1 MLPAM
6 SRAGI
11 VVAVVVV
18 AATGGAASVACSKS
32 AGNQEAAPASGA
44 SDGKPMPMTVGEPGG
59 SVAPKP
65 AGGPDDRLRLHAD
78 EGTLAITPPAD
89 AKAGAE
95 AIVTILVTPK
105 TGYHV
110 NTEFPIKLTLD
121 APPSGVT
128 LARTEWKAGGSSKD
142 KGDADALD
150 EQHLALSIK
159 MTAAASGTYTLNG
172 SFKFAVCDHDSC
184 LAKKEP
190 IAITVAA
197 K

>member
-1 MLPAM
+1 M
-6 SRAGI
+6 SRLGLVSA
-11 VVAVVVV
+11 AVVVS
-18 AATGGAASVACSKS
+18 AAALGAYACSKS
-32 AGNQEAAPASGA
+32 AANQEPAP
-44 SDGKPMPMTVGEPGG
+44 PPTQPGG
-59 SVAPKP
+59 VAMAVGNPGAAAAKP
-65 AGGPDDRLRLHAD
+65 VSNDDRLRLKAD
-78 EGTLAITPPAD
+78 EGTIAITPPAN

-95 AIVTILVTPK
+95 AIATILVTPN

-110 NTEFPIKLTLD
+110 NTEFPIKLKLE
-121 APPSGVT
+121 APTGVT
-128 LARTEWKAGGSSKD
+128 LAKTEWSAGGSSKD

-159 MTAAASGTYTLNG
+159 MTPAASGTYTING

>member
-1 MLPAM
+1 M
-6 SRAGI
+6 SRL
-11 VVAVVVV
+11 AVLSVLL
-18 AATGGAASVACSKS
+18 AAAACSKS
-32 AGNQEAAPASGA
+32 ASSPEPTPAPTGA
-44 SDGKPMPMTVGEPGG
+44 PEGK
-59 SVAPKP
+59 SVAMT
-65 AGGPDDRLRLHAD
+65 AGGLAGSGTPTGAPRAPDDRLRLHAD
-78 EGTLAITPPAD
+78 EGTIAVTAPAD

-95 AIVTILVTPK
+95 STATILVTPK
-105 TGYHV
+105 AGYHV

-121 APPSGVT
+121 APPAGVT
-128 LARTEWKAGGSSKD
+128 LAKTQWVAGGSSKD

-159 MTAAASGTYTLNG
+159 LTPAASGTYTING

>member
-1 MLPAM
+1 M
-6 SRAGI
+6 SRLA
-11 VVAVVVV
+11 VVAL
-18 AATGGAASVACSKS
+18 ALASTAACSKS
-32 AGNQEAAPASGA
+32 AANQEPATGAEGTSKGMQPMTAGGGPAPAKTGSGGV
-44 SDGKPMPMTVGEPGG
+44 DE
-59 SVAPKP
+59 
-65 AGGPDDRLRLHAD
+65 RLRLHAD
-78 EGTLAITPPAD
+78 EGTIAVTAPAD

-95 AIVTILVTPK
+95 SVATILVTPN

-110 NTEFPIKLTLD
+110 NTEFPIKLKLD
-121 APPSGVT
+121 APAGVT
-128 LARTEWKAGGSSKD
+128 LAKTEWTAGGSSKD

-159 MTAAASGTYTLNG
+159 LTPGATGTYTING
-172 SFKFAVCDHDSC
+172 TFKFAVCDHDSC

>member
-1 MLPAM
+1 MLHDM
-6 SRAGI
+6 SRLGVILA
-11 VVAVVVV
+11 VTTLVAV
-18 AATGGAASVACSKS
+18 ACGACSKS
-32 AGNQEAAPASGA
+32 AANQEPSTGSGA
-44 SDGKPMPMTVGEPGG
+44 TTETKAMTPMDTAGKP
-59 SVAPKP
+59 AKP
-65 AGGPDDRLRLHAD
+65 AAGADDRLRLHAD

-95 AIVTILVTPK
+95 AVVTILVTPK

-110 NTEFPIKLTLD
+110 NTEFPIKLTLEQ
-121 APPSGVT
+121 PSGVT

-159 MTAAASGTYTLNG
+159 LTPAASGTYTING

>member
-1 MLPAM
+1 M
-6 SRAGI
+6 SRL
-11 VVAVVVV
+11 AVLSVLL
-18 AATGGAASVACSKS
+18 AAAACSKS
-32 AGNQEAAPASGA
+32 ASSPEPTPAPGGGAPETKGVAMTAGGLGSGAPAGA
-44 SDGKPMPMTVGEPGG
+44 PR
-59 SVAPKP
+59 A
-65 AGGPDDRLRLHAD
+65 ADDRLRLHAD
-78 EGTLAITPPAD
+78 EGTIAVTAPAD

-95 AIVTILVTPK
+95 SIATILVTPK
-105 TGYHV
+105 AGYHV

-121 APPSGVT
+121 APPAGVT
-128 LARTEWKAGGSSKD
+128 LAKTQWIAGGSSKD
-142 KGDADALD
+142 KGDADTLD

-159 MTAAASGTYTLNG
+159 LTPAASGTYTING

>member
-1 MLPAM
+1 MLQGM
-6 SRAGI
+6 SRLGI
-11 VVAVVVV
+11 ALVAVI
-18 AATGGAASVACSKS
+18 ATAGGVTYTACSKAALNQEPATATSGPADMAMTAGS
-32 AGNQEAAPASGA
+32 AGPGIAHPAA
-44 SDGKPMPMTVGEPGG
+44 K
-59 SVAPKP
+59 
-65 AGGPDDRLRLHAD
+65 GPDDRLRLHAD

-95 AIVTILVTPK
+95 AIVSILVTPK
-105 TGYHV
+105 QGYHV

-128 LARTEWKAGGSSKD
+128 LAKTEWKAGGTGKD

-159 MTAAASGTYTLNG
+159 LTAAASGTYTLNG